1 VTSQGVIL
9 VPVPGNEKV
18 ILGLLWTSKKIFSH
32 PKMLLRLEYY
42 ESVARF
48 SRYKNEVE
56 NFMSLAF
63 STRDV

>member
-32 PKMLLRLEYY
+32 LKMLLRLEYY

-63 STRDV
+63 STCDV